1 MDPITQLATLRESM
15 LSTGLLDEQFRQLLS
30 LQDPSDPGLV
40 PEIIALF
47 CDDGERIIAQL
58 STLLEKP
65 TVDFGRVDAY
75 VHQLKGSSASVGV
88 QKVKNTCLQF
98 RGFCQQRNKEG
109 CLKVLD
115 IVRTEFYEVRGKF
128 QIMLQ
133 LEREVRN
140 LFPKK

>member
-1 MDPITQLATLRESM
+1 M
-15 LSTGLLDEQFRQLLS
+15 
-30 LQDPSDPGLV
+30 
-40 PEIIALF
+40 
-47 CDDGERIIAQL
+47 
-58 STLLEKP
+58 
-65 TVDFGRVDAY
+65 DFGRVDAY